1 MSVHA
6 VSLLYSLSLC
16 IVSDV
21 HACVLRCM
29 RMYEETPKKHTNKN
43 DTLFR
48 KLKNRM
54 TSHYRNNPQM
64 RNAHNPRSDA
74 VQIEFMILQTQLQ
87 NLLERST
94 SYHIYTEQ

>member
-1 MSVHA
+1 
-6 VSLLYSLSLC
+6 
-16 IVSDV
+16 
-21 HACVLRCM
+21 M

-64 RNAHNPRSDA
+64 RNAHNPRSDRRDA